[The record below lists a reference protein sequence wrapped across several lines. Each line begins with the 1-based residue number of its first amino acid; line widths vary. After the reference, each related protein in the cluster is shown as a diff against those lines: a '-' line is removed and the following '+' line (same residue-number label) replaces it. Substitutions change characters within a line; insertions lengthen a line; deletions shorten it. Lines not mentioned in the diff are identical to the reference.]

1 MNPPFRLQPQQTRQS
16 GLTMVEV
23 LIALAVTAIAVLA
36 AGQAVRA
43 MTHASMRQ
51 AQSLLAQTCA
61 ENALVAARLVRQFPA
76 LGSQTGECEQLGRV
90 FHVEISV
97 ADTANPS
104 FRRVQA
110 KVSEGNE
117 QVLSL
122 VTVIG
127 RY

>member
-1 MNPPFRLQPQQTRQS
+1 MKRQTQQD

-23 LIALAVTAIAVLA
+23 LIALAVTAIALLA
-36 AGQAVRA
+36 ASQAVRSL
-43 MTHASMRQ
+43 THAAMRQ
-51 AQSLLAQTCA
+51 EQSLLAQTCA
-61 ENALVAARLVRQFPA
+61 ENALTTMRLSPSFPDI
-76 LGSQTGECEQLGRV
+76 GFSSQICEQLGRQ
-90 FHVEISV
+90 FEVELSV
-97 ADTANPS
+97 AATANPS

-110 KVSEGNE
+110 KVREGQE